1 MSHGT
6 TSTIKQRMLLAAAA
20 IAAALSLGAVGAP
33 ARQSDDPDRY
43 SRTVWEHV
51 TGYVGPSGR
60 LISDYRYA
68 EFAVARA
75 QYMEVWA
82 SARHGGRIER
92 SLDGPAYLPTA
103 ADRRA
108 WKKAGSPD
116 LDKLMGPVSLWGPR
130 GHDLKAAQL
139 DTYLLGGGEL
149 ARLLPKGDP
158 LRGLPT
164 DRAAL
169 AKAIETIALRQRTE
183 LSGEGDAACL
193 ADPQVCSAA
202 LWHNASR
209 MMPYFAIS
217 LLEYPFTPTRLRAA
231 LIGALRAIPGTISHA
246 DVRDIAGRAGQ
257 KIVIPG
263 AESSSPVVVLVD
275 ISDARALAEGSIR
288 PGTGNAVTWGVTYGL
303 QRTTVEH
310 LGDRPHPDCAPK
322 TPGGS
327 AARARRSVRLCV

>member
-246 DVRDIAGRAGQ
+246 DVRDIAGRHGEALLFPDGYND
-257 KIVIPG
+257 G
-263 AESSSPVVVLVD
+263 DNLVLVD
-275 ISDARALAEGSIR
+275 TNTAHVLAEGR
-288 PGTGNAVTWGVTYGL
+288 ARGGDRRDVFWHRTMGL
-303 QRTTVEH
+303 QRTTVKH
-310 LGDRPHPDCAPK
+310 AGDRPQHDCAP
-322 TPGGS
+322 TRPGGS
-327 AARARRSVRLCV
+327 AARGRRSVRLCV